1 MSNDKKRVSNL
12 RWDRV
17 GMTVLGVLFLALDFM
32 RGNYYVMI
40 WEAISIG
47 FMLMCYKELEHRRFV
62 MRQAIALGL
71 VIKVLV
77 SDDDDGDDDGDTT
90 TRA

>member
-1 MSNDKKRVSNL
+1 MTTENKTTVSI

-32 RGNYYVMI
+32 RGNYYAMI

-47 FMLMCYKELEHRRFV
+47 FMMMYYKELEHRRFM
-62 MRQAIALGL
+62 MRQAITLGL
-71 VIKVLV
+71 VIKTLLTGIE
-77 SDDDDGDDDGDTT
+77 DGDDDGDTT

>member
-1 MSNDKKRVSNL
+1 MDSLNKVTRI

-17 GMTVLGVLFLALDFM
+17 GLTLLGVLFLALDFM
-32 RGNYYVMI
+32 RGNYYAML
-40 WEAISIG
+40 WETLTVG
-47 FMLMCYKELEHRRFV
+47 FMMMYYMELEHRHFV

-71 VIKVLV
+71 VIKSLI
-77 SDDDDGDDDGDTT
+77 SDDSEEGDGNGDAT

>member
-1 MSNDKKRVSNL
+1 MTDKKVTSKI

-32 RGNYYVMI
+32 RGNYYAMP
-40 WEAISIG
+40 WEALSVG
-47 FMLMCYKELEHRRFV
+47 FMMMYYKELEHRRFV

-77 SDDDDGDDDGDTT
+77 SDDDDGDDDGDAT

>member
-1 MSNDKKRVSNL
+1 MTTENKTTVSI

-17 GMTVLGVLFLALDFM
+17 GMTVLGVLFLALDFI
-32 RGNYYVMI
+32 RGNYYAMI

-47 FMLMCYKELEHRRFV
+47 FMMMYYKELEHRRFV
-62 MRQAIALGL
+62 MHQAIALGL